1 MAQPWRAS
9 VTETASKMED
19 ILRNLDNSSSRV
31 KPAPSSA
38 PHSFLNSSNITPG
51 FKSVSAPK
59 TKATSLSINTNI
71 SHSPKFNQQPSPKSF
86 SSSISQPSPTGFS
99 SKAYS
104 SGNNAPQSST
114 SSNSKPKNAEVS
126 KISYSSPKTMAPKIS
141 PKPAPGYQIPEQ
153 KSTFDFGKKDR
164 YMPYDTRNSTSSTSQ
179 STPKTPTFPPPPP
192 ELTEKK
198 AHEPND
204 KKTQKENHD
213 RILEVTTP
221 KNSFQLR
228 NIDDEIDNL
237 ESLNENFSSTS
248 GNKPSQPSME
258 TKFIT
263 ADNSPT
269 KKPSE
274 FYNLYNKD
282 KPKTTTEDELN
293 NAMKRLTAGV
303 QKPSENKVLET
314 KCCGRCDKQILDP
327 VVASVFNQTFHVDC
341 FTCTSCDKTLHTGVE
356 FYVIGDN
363 QPTCNDCYKM
373 KLKRCKKCGKFIEA
387 GRIIKALGFEYHPEC
402 FCCKNCGKMLDGE
415 QFTSNREQDP
425 DNPEPFCIPCY
436 GELYAE
442 KCYRCVLPIVG
453 AEKGMNRITV
463 ENTHYHEQCFECF
476 NEDCCVALTTGA
488 YPVIINDQKQLFCKD
503 HALEMTKKLK
513 HR

>member
-9 VTETASKMED
+9 VTETASKMEN
-19 ILRNLDNSSSRV
+19 ILKNLESPSSRNT
-31 KPAPSSA
+31 KSTPSSA

-59 TKATSLSINTNI
+59 TKAPSLSINTSI

-86 SSSISQPSPTGFS
+86 SSSISQPSPTGFA
-99 SKAYS
+99 SKAFS
-104 SGNNAPQSST
+104 SGKNAQSST
-114 SSNSKPKNAEVS
+114 ASNSKPKNVEP
-126 KISYSSPKTMAPKIS
+126 KISYSSPKQPAPKIS
-141 PKPAPGYQIPEQ
+141 PKPAPGYQIPEE
-153 KSTFDFGKKDR
+153 KPKFEFSRKDR

-198 AHEPND
+198 TQSFE
-204 KKTQKENHD
+204 KKDQKSS
-213 RILEVTTP
+213 LLAVSKP
-221 KNSFQLR
+221 KNSFQIQDIENDL
-228 NIDDEIDNL
+228 DDL
-237 ESLNENFSSTS
+237 ENLNEKLPKNS
-248 GNKPSQPSME
+248 GNSLSQPTME

-263 ADNSPT
+263 ADDSPT

-274 FYNLYNKD
+274 FYNLYNK
-282 KPKTTTEDELN
+282 KTPKTTTEDDLN

-303 QKPSENKVLET
+303 QNPSENKVLES

-341 FTCTSCDKTLHTGVE
+341 FTCTSCDKTLHTGIE

-363 QPTCNDCYKM
+363 QPTCNDCYK
-373 KLKRCKKCGKFIEA
+373 KNLKKCKKCGKNIES
-387 GRIIKALGFEYHPEC
+387 GRIIKALGFEFHPEC

-442 KCYRCVLPIVG
+442 KCYRCGLPIVG
-453 AEKGMNRITV
+453 AVKGMNRITV
-463 ENTHYHEQCFECF
+463 ENTHYHEQCFVCF
-476 NEDCCVALTTGA
+476 YEGCCIPLTTGA
-488 YPVIINDQKQLFCKD
+488 YPVIINDRKELFCKD

-513 HR
+513 NR